1 VVTLGC
7 EPAPLVFGS
16 WTELFVALFPVY
28 RFLIPSY
35 MFLVWIVAGGEGGV
49 VLELPDQKA

>member
-1 VVTLGC
+1 VTLGC